1 MSKSAISTAGQ
12 VFRELHGVVVTAG
25 RMSKTVKV
33 RVGGQQWN
41 QKVQK
46 VNAYMFLT
54 ETYGPW
60 LITTLLQMFTKPKKY
75 LVHDPNDSLRQG
87 DIVSIV
93 PGWRRSPQKRHVV
106 KSIIA
111 PHSTPIEDRPS
122 IPTIEELVAA
132 RTQMKETKD
141 ARRAERRHDITE
153 RPAAAPQ
160 PEVD

>member
-12 VFRELHGVVVTAG
+12 VLRELHGVVVTAG

-46 VNAYMFLT
+46 
-54 ETYGPW
+54 
-60 LITTLLQMFTKPKKY
+60 MFTKPKKY
-75 LVHDPNDSLRQG
+75 LVHDPNNSLRQG

-111 PHSTPIEDRPS
+111 PHGTPIEDRPS
-122 IPTIEELVAA
+122 IPTIEELLAA

-141 ARRAERRHDITE
+141 ARRAERRQDITE
-153 RPAAAPQ
+153 RPTVAPQ

>member
-1 MSKSAISTAGQ
+1 MSKSAISTARQ

-41 QKVQK
+41 RKVQK
-46 VNAYMFLT
+46 
-54 ETYGPW
+54 
-60 LITTLLQMFTKPKKY
+60 MFTKPKQY
-75 LVHDPNDSLRQG
+75 LVHDPNTSLRQG

-93 PGWRRSPQKRHVV
+93 PGWRTTPQKRHVV

-111 PHSTPIEDRPS
+111 PHGTPIEDRPS
-122 IPTIEELVAA
+122 IPTIEELLAA
-132 RTQMKETKD
+132 RTQRKEAKD
-141 ARRAERRHDITE
+141 ARRAERRQAITE

>member
-1 MSKSAISTAGQ
+1 MSKPAISTARQ

-41 QKVQK
+41 RKVQK
-46 VNAYMFLT
+46 
-54 ETYGPW
+54 
-60 LITTLLQMFTKPKKY
+60 MFTKPKQY
-75 LVHDPNDSLRQG
+75 LVHDPNTSLRQG

-93 PGWRRSPQKRHVV
+93 PGWRTTPQKRHVV

-111 PHSTPIEDRPS
+111 PHGTPIEDRPS
-122 IPTIEELVAA
+122 IPTIEELLAA
-132 RTQMKETKD
+132 RTQRKEAKD
-141 ARRAERRHDITE
+141 ARRAERRQAITE